1 MAEQEQL
8 TQEDVM
14 EIIKFASNIYS
25 QYPFGYYTPDM
36 SEQVLQNLN
45 NKYNSAEGIVFTY
58 KNRRMKLTGSFACI
72 NAILG
77 ARFSI

>member
-1 MAEQEQL
+1 MEETIDLVKKSNLPEVQDKVNQQL
-8 TQEDVM
+8 
-14 EIIKFASNIYS
+14 KR
-25 QYPFGYYTPDM
+25 
-36 SEQVLQNLN
+36 LQNLN

-77 ARFSI
+77 ARFSV